1 MEKDNKYYSI
11 IADIVKKHRK
21 FSGLETILDDLID
34 DVYKHSEVII
44 NSVQNEN
51 VIYAYLEK
59 VVATSIITVPKKLNF
74 HSELKHTMISHIST
88 PATNVNNTLVD
99 KMINGIDNEV
109 VIKHEPENLPDNNNE
124 LNDILEE
131 NNQKM
136 LSNNTLLANENDLE
150 ELASSI
156 DNSSDDETF
165 LKLENDTPSDSQDEL
180 NDNSSKNEI
189 EEFISN
195 TTDPIIDEEHVQD
208 STQFLDFEELEHEE
222 DKDDDALIL
231 QKTNDTEE
239 NLVNNLEND
248 ANQNYQEFLVQNNNP
263 EEILNNSIT
272 ETEAEDLSLDFEQ
285 NNSSDTKFVMEDDND
300 DLNLKEDE
308 DANNVQEIN
317 IDELTPAAF
326 ENTNVIEDATPQ
338 EENAITPSLEPES
351 ESIEINP
358 VEEIDSLEAKTT
370 DLEDEVDSLDIETPN
385 LSLEVDTNMSIE
397 LPDNDELL
405 STENTESLDVS
416 DELDFSPIE
425 SLNIESND
433 NLPTDTSV
441 LDDNGLVLDLEE
453 NSDENNNELLLQE
466 ENDIIQKEKISM
478 MTDFSKF
485 DFNPE
490 TIEQDNII
498 DEDMLIK
505 DIQDLANKR
514 PELKILE
521 VYNLYYKENK
531 SISAIA
537 SELNIDEELVI
548 DALNE
553 IIAII

>member
-180 NDNSSKNEI
+180 NDNSSKNDI

-195 TTDPIIDEEHVQD
+195 TTDSIIDEEHVQD

-263 EEILNNSIT
+263 EEILNDSIT

-285 NNSSDTKFVMEDDND
+285 NDSSDTKFVMEDDND
-300 DLNLKEDE
+300 ALNLKEDE

-326 ENTNVIEDATPQ
+326 ENANVIEDATPQ

-351 ESIEINP
+351 ESIEMNP
-358 VEEIDSLEAKTT
+358 VEEIDSLETETT
-370 DLEDEVDSLDIETPN
+370 DLKEVDSLDIETPN

-433 NLPTDTSV
+433 HLPTETSV

-531 SISAIA
+531 SVSAIA

>member
-99 KMINGIDNEV
+99 KMINGIDNGV

-222 DKDDDALIL
+222 DKEDDALIL

-239 NLVNNLEND
+239 NLVDNLEND
-248 ANQNYQEFLVQNNNP
+248 ANQNYQEILVQNNNP
-263 EEILNNSIT
+263 EEEILNNSTT

-285 NNSSDTKFVMEDDND
+285 NDSSDTKFVMEDDND
-300 DLNLKEDE
+300 ALNLKEDE

-326 ENTNVIEDATPQ
+326 ENANVIEDATPQ

-351 ESIEINP
+351 ESIEMNP
-358 VEEIDSLEAKTT
+358 VEEIDSLETETT
-370 DLEDEVDSLDIETPN
+370 DLKEVDSLDIETPN

-531 SISAIA
+531 SVSAIA

>member
-74 HSELKHTMISHIST
+74 HSELKHTMISHISA

-180 NDNSSKNEI
+180 NDNSSKNDI

-195 TTDPIIDEEHVQD
+195 TTDSIIDEEHVQD

-263 EEILNNSIT
+263 EEILNDSIT

-285 NNSSDTKFVMEDDND
+285 NDSSDTKFVMEDDND
-300 DLNLKEDE
+300 ALNLKEDE

-326 ENTNVIEDATPQ
+326 ENANVIEDATPQ
-338 EENAITPSLEPES
+338 GENAITPSLEPES

-358 VEEIDSLEAKTT
+358 VEEIDSLEADTT

-425 SLNIESND
+425 SLNMESND

-453 NSDENNNELLLQE
+453 NSDENNNELLL
-466 ENDIIQKEKISM
+466 QKEKISM

-531 SISAIA
+531 SVSAIA